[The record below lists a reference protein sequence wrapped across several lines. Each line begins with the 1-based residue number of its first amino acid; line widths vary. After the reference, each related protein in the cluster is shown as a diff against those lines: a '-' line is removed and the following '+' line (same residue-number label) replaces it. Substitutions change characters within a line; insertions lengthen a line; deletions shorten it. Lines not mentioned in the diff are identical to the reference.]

1 MIDTHSA
8 TATYGDETLEVVG
21 GSLTLDRTRVPYAQ
35 GTLTVKGGYDIDPR
49 LDERVRLSMSQTFS
63 DGDTLLEID
72 AFLGGA
78 DLDTIDASIWNG
90 MSLDQIDASLAVPYD
105 LQPYR
110 PGTFQASNLSVRSTS
125 YDAVQNETTVSLS
138 SDEGFAQD
146 YKSML
151 PYSLGFGTNVRTTVQ
166 QALRYIGAT
175 LAPGVLTFT
184 LEEAPVWEP
193 GESLW
198 DFLQPLA
205 SAAGLLLYSDNNRTW
220 YLVDPAAGQ
229 PGTVTLSGDTT
240 IVGAVSSIDR
250 EGDEWAD
257 GVVVIYTW
265 TTEAGASFTRYD
277 IAGVPHPTKV
287 VTIDYPRTRYPGPGA
302 AAAILNRL
310 GRRGRQVPVEA
321 VNDYTAKP
329 GMAVSIAVQKLGDV
343 QQGGVKAV
351 QWGLADAE
359 WRMNLDAYDL
369 EFVLSDSID
378 AFPDYVMIDDLLG
391 MISSLKPGDY

>member
-8 TATYGDETLEVVG
+8 TATYGAETLEVVA

-35 GTLTVKGGYDIDPR
+35 GSVTVKGGYDIDPR

-63 DGDTLLEID
+63 HGDTLLEVD
-72 AFLGGA
+72 AFLAGA

-90 MSLDQIDASLAVPYD
+90 LTLDQIDASLSTTYD

-110 PGTFQASNLSVRSTS
+110 PGTFVSSNLSVRSTS
-125 YDAVQNETTVSLS
+125 YDAGENQTTVELAT
-138 SDEGFAQD
+138 DEGFAQD
-146 YKSML
+146 YSSML
-151 PYSLGFGTNVRTTVQ
+151 PYPLGFGTDVRTTIS
-166 QALRYIGAT
+166 QALRYVGAT
-175 LAPGVLTFT
+175 LAPGSLTFT

-198 DFLQPLA
+198 AFLQPLA

-220 YLVDPAAGQ
+220 WLVDPTAGQ
-229 PGTVTLSGDTT
+229 PGTVTLSGGST
-240 IVGAVSSIDR
+240 IVGAVSTIDR

-265 TTEAGASFTRYD
+265 TDALGLTQTRYD
-277 IAGVPHPTKV
+277 IAGVPKPTKV
-287 VTIDYPRTRYPGPGA
+287 VTIEYPRTRYPGPGA
-302 AAAILNRL
+302 AQAILNRL

-329 GMAVSIAVQKLGDV
+329 GMAVSIAVTRLGEV

-351 QWGLADAE
+351 DWRLADGD
-359 WRMNLDAYDL
+359 WRMRLDAYDL
-369 EFVLSDSID
+369 EFLVPDSIA

-391 MISSLKPGDY
+391 MIATLEPGDY